1 MLDAFD
7 AMLYALVLAY
17 VMRDLGMSKATSGLL
32 YTLRTDDAGSSRAGA
47 PAPHACSSVT
57 CEPGTGLI
65 ISSQR
70 RSIVIWIFTMPY
82 AQTKEKAHELIERI
96 APSQLSAVVGLLETM
111 LDPVSRAIAN
121 APIDDEPESEGERQA
136 VAASKAWMAQH
147 PGEGIPHEDILAE
160 FGLSGDDLER

>member
-1 MLDAFD
+1 MCI
-7 AMLYALVLAY
+7 
-17 VMRDLGMSKATSGLL
+17 RD
-32 YTLRTDDAGSSRAGA
+32 R
-47 PAPHACSSVT
+47 
-57 CEPGTGLI
+57 
-65 ISSQR
+65 
-70 RSIVIWIFTMPY
+70 PY

-121 APIDDEPESEGERQA
+121 APIDDEPESEDERQA

-160 FGLSGDDLER
+160 FGLSGDDLKR